1 MAEHRKAKKKS
12 TMKSSAPTQGS
23 KKADGSVSSTI
34 FETVEKLVADGGMSR
49 AAAFRQVAKQTGRKE
64 GTVAVNYYYA
74 AKKRGAKLRKRGS
87 AAKTMGRPRATAQ
100 GTTRVQALLATLG
113 QLINAQGVEL
123 EQLRRESQRFAA
135 LRQMLGKL

>member
-1 MAEHRKAKKKS
+1 MAERRKAKKKS
-12 TMKSSAPTQGS
+12 TGKSSAPTQGS

-34 FETVEKLVADGGMSR
+34 FETVEKLVAESGMSR

-74 AKKRGAKLRKRGS
+74 AKKRGAKLRKRGP
-87 AAKTMGRPRATAQ
+87 AAKAVGRPRAKTQ
-100 GTTRVQALLATLG
+100 GQSRVQGLLATLG
-113 QLINAQGVEL
+113 ELINAQAAEL
-123 EQLRRESQRFAA
+123 EQLRQESQRFTA